1 MPDYFTDSGYFHLR
15 DTVFLDQ
22 ALANEILARPRP
34 GEGTPPAEP
43 LDPEAPSIPGPPP
56 DPANPPDPS
65 EPTLEVPLVIVAR
78 QIVLSG
84 AVVTDRDVVL
94 IADTVDSG
102 TATSVPLTLRYST
115 TARAGVITQ
124 AGQIEPPIE
133 VQGVPPGVG
142 RPGRTLTV
150 LCRTLQGGGAES
162 RGQRGGKGLR
172 GKNENRSW
180 CEEHFNPIEGQNP
193 CSNMEPSDLPELVG
207 SPGGKGLPGGVGGAG
222 GTVRVRCLTNLSGST
237 GGWLGVGGS
246 GGIGGDGGL
255 GGPNGK
261 GTHVDADDHLLR
273 GPKGPRGDSPAP
285 PAAVGYP
292 VQVVDEATLQAEI
305 ASLTAT
311 LVIGGQVELHPVAG
325 LWAQFRRRQAAEA
338 LRRRDPATTVAAMA
352 AVRRLAPGT
361 AGDDAPEQQVRDHS
375 TQHSVPR
382 DLDVPADVPAF
393 TGDIVGADPPAG
405 QQPLNMWHELGQA
418 IAPLLPVPDSG
429 PPMLLHPQA
438 VRMADTALR
447 PLLARMITE
456 GEFTEH
462 RNRAVGL
469 ADDARK
475 ARKEAA
481 DARLAATRRLGDLLT
496 DDAAAGVTIT
506 VPGLPA
512 PLGVITLTAL
522 VAAIGALAP
531 DSVPTRRSRAP
542 TRPPCCPAT
551 SPCW

>member
-1 MPDYFTDSGYFHLR
+1 
-15 DTVFLDQ
+15 
-22 ALANEILARPRP
+22 
-34 GEGTPPAEP
+34 
-43 LDPEAPSIPGPPP
+43 
-56 DPANPPDPS
+56 
-65 EPTLEVPLVIVAR
+65 
-78 QIVLSG
+78 
-84 AVVTDRDVVL
+84 
-94 IADTVDSG
+94 
-102 TATSVPLTLRYST
+102 
-115 TARAGVITQ
+115 
-124 AGQIEPPIE
+124 
-133 VQGVPPGVG
+133 
-142 RPGRTLTV
+142 
-150 LCRTLQGGGAES
+150 
-162 RGQRGGKGLR
+162 
-172 GKNENRSW
+172 
-180 CEEHFNPIEGQNP
+180 
-193 CSNMEPSDLPELVG
+193 
-207 SPGGKGLPGGVGGAG
+207 
-222 GTVRVRCLTNLSGST
+222 
-237 GGWLGVGGS
+237 
-246 GGIGGDGGL
+246 
-255 GGPNGK
+255 
-261 GTHVDADDHLLR
+261 
-273 GPKGPRGDSPAP
+273 
-285 PAAVGYP
+285 
-292 VQVVDEATLQAEI
+292 
-305 ASLTAT
+305 
-311 LVIGGQVELHPVAG
+311 
-325 LWAQFRRRQAAEA
+325 
-338 LRRRDPATTVAAMA
+338 MA

-531 DSVPTRRSRAP
+531 TRLPTRRSRAP